1 MRMQAIHC
9 SFQNFLC
16 EVAKCFNSPF
26 KIVNKFLILVLAG
39 AFLNQIADVLDDP
52 GSLPRLL
59 AESLP
64 AMALFFTN
72 FTMLQSL
79 MGHALR
85 LLRIGPLIVI
95 HIKKKW

>member
-1 MRMQAIHC
+1 M
-9 SFQNFLC
+9 
-16 EVAKCFNSPF
+16 
-26 KIVNKFLILVLAG
+26 LVLAG
-39 AFLNQIADVLDDP
+39 AFLNQIKDVLDDP
-52 GSLPRLL
+52 GSLPSLL

-72 FTMLQSL
+72 FAMLQAL

-95 HIKKKW
+95 HIKRKW